1 MRGAP
6 GFRSAYAR
14 ASHRLVPPLAHSMAN
29 VLMGEKGATGATGSV
44 SRARATSRCRTLVAA
59 SVAIAGTALSASP
72 SFAEPCDD
80 PKRCPIPS
88 NRYALDLFQG
98 PLLAPISV
106 TGIAGAYA
114 GYAEGIAGMVANAAA
129 PAVREPYSVSY
140 FEIDGSGSISFPLNF
155 FGNDDFDN
163 SGSPGYDY
171 SNFIYGTLGGVLQ
184 YGPLGGGYTAE
195 LQRYSLTDKQG
206 QTTSVNIG
214 KYHVLGGVRLLGDQL
229 VLGAGARFVTLGIGA
244 KKDLTMF

>member
-88 NRYALDLFQG
+88 NRFALDLFQG
-98 PLLAPISV
+98 PILAPIHV

-114 GYAEGIAGMVANAAA
+114 GYAEGIEGMVANASA
-129 PAVREPYSVSY
+129 PAVREPFSVNWL
-140 FEIDGSGSISFPLNF
+140 EGDIAASISIPITLFKN
-155 FGNDDFDN
+155 NDFEN
-163 SGSPGYDY
+163 SGTLDFDY
-171 SNFIYGTLGGVLQ
+171 SNFVYLTGGAVVQ
-184 YGPLGGGYTAE
+184 AGSFGFGVNAE
-195 LQRYSLTDKQG
+195 LKRYTLTGSDSA
-206 QTTSVNIG
+206 TEYVFVG
-214 KYHVLGGVRLLGDQL
+214 KYHALGAVRLLGDQL
-229 VLGAGARFVTLGIGA
+229 MIGGGARVVTLG
-244 KKDLTMF
+244 